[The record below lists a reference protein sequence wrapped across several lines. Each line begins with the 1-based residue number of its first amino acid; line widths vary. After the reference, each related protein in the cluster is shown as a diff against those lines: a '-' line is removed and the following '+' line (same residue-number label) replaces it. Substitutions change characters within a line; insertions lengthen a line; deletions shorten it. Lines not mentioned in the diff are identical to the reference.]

1 MASSFHSRIA
11 DAVHEAKGTLSH
23 TEAIVGRFAAWYT
36 PTVLLLAA
44 ALGAYKGFDQFLVVI
59 VAGCPCALLG
69 AAPFVH
75 GATLSLLAS
84 EHRLLIKHTNAL
96 ESLARLT
103 AFGFDKT
110 GTLTTNQMVVEAL
123 VTSGDK
129 AGKLEEYA
137 VSGTNYSPLDGSIAD
152 YPGTAGN
159 LATFAAVCSMCNE
172 AEIKYPRPPSKR

>member
-110 GTLTTNQMVVEAL
+110 GTLTTVRRLASNRFL
-123 VTSGDK
+123 V
-129 AGKLEEYA
+129 ACNA
-137 VSGTNYSPLDGSIAD
+137 PPPVSVLLPA
-152 YPGTAGN
+152 PAP
-159 LATFAAVCSMCNE
+159 A
-172 AEIKYPRPPSKR
+172 